1 MLRIAFI
8 IAVVHTLCC
17 FAVYADGFAGM
28 LQRTGIR
35 VSPFFAEAL
44 TAGILRAAC
53 PAASYHDVS
62 LAAALILVIDAAIY
76 CTIQLSHCLTS
87 YFHLPA

>member
-28 LQRTGIR
+28 LQRT
-35 VSPFFAEAL
+35 PFFAEAL

-53 PAASYHDVS
+53 PAASYHDVY
-62 LAAALILVIDAAIY
+62 LAAALMLVIDAAIY